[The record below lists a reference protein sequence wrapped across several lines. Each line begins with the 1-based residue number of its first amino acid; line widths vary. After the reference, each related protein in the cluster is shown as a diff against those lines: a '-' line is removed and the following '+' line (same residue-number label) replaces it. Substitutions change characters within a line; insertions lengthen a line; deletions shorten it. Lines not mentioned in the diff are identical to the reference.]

1 MADTYLKLIREFPL
15 RRIKTADA
23 HAKAIELVLRLSAES
38 ADRGTAEYL
47 EVLVD
52 LVAGYEKRTEQAMD
66 TTDVSAA
73 DLVRH
78 RIAERG
84 LSVSALARLI
94 GVPQSNLSEMLNRK
108 RDSSKAAIRGLATH
122 LNIRVDRFL
131 I

>member
-1 MADTYLKLIREFPL
+1 VLI
-15 RRIKTADA
+15 
-23 HAKAIELVLRLSAES
+23 
-38 ADRGTAEYL
+38 
-47 EVLVD
+47 D
-52 LVAGYEKRTEQAMD
+52 LVADYDKRTGQAIE
-66 TTDVSAA
+66 TPDVSAA

-108 RDSSKAAIRGLATH
+108 RDWSKAAIRGLATH